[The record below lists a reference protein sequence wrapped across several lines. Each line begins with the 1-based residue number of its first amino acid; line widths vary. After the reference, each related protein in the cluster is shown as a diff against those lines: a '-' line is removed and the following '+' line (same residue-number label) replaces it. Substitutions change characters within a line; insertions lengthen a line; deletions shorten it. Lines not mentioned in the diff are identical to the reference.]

1 LPKEIKR
8 NIKAKKFGLH
18 GSQLREIKEKAL
30 VVVEVPNLENPGSPI
45 CDSSDEYS
53 YEENSEGETKR
64 WKSQQNRYDS
74 KAPIHVFAL
83 GMAFRCSSQYKKALI
98 KYGLKTHRHL
108 NFTKDEKTRVRAICT
123 WTSCNWL
130 IYGSKTSR
138 SEWFK
143 VVRFDDV
150 HACPPRRDNK
160 LVTSTRIAKHYY
172 NQIRDNP
179 TWKVDLI
186 KQAVLKYFLD
196 DVSLSKCKRAKS

>member
-1 LPKEIKR
+1 
-8 NIKAKKFGLH
+8 
-18 GSQLREIKEKAL
+18 
-30 VVVEVPNLENPGSPI
+30 
-45 CDSSDEYS
+45 
-53 YEENSEGETKR
+53 
-64 WKSQQNRYDS
+64 
-74 KAPIHVFAL
+74 
-83 GMAFRCSSQYKKALI
+83 MAFRCSRQYKKALI

-108 NFTKDEKTRVRAICT
+108 NFIKDEKTRVRAICT

-150 HACPPRRDNK
+150 HTCPPRRDNK

-186 KQAVLKYFLD
+186 KQAVLKDFLD
-196 DVSLSKCKRAKS
+196 DVSLSKYERDKSLVLNAALDSMKGEYTRAYDYKAELLRSNPGSTVVVCLNAEFEDRKVRFYCCFDDWLGNQPSTSKEGE

>member
-18 GSQLREIKEKAL
+18 DSQLREIKEKAL

-64 WKSQQNRYDS
+64 WKSQQNRYAS

-138 SEWFK
+138 SEWLK

-150 HACPPRRDNK
+150 HTCPTGDFHK
-160 LVTSTRIAKHYY
+160 DS
-172 NQIRDNP
+172 
-179 TWKVDLI
+179 
-186 KQAVLKYFLD
+186 QALLQSDKG
-196 DVSLSKCKRAKS
+196 